1 MKKLVTVFLA
11 FAFLMIC
18 ANQQLAQSKC
28 TLTEANSPNVSGLR
42 LGMTAQQLLAM
53 FPGASKRREMMD
65 DLDRAKAGGGETVYL
80 TFDPAT
86 DSSKSEFAGVSSISA
101 GLSKGKVVDLV
112 VGYMGTTWTSVDA
125 WIAKLGEMYR
135 LPGAPRDWVEG
146 PSENPNKVLRCDG
159 IEIEASIQ
167 GGGSAIRIRNR

>member
-1 MKKLVTVFLA
+1 MKKLATVFLA
-11 FAFLMIC
+11 FAFVMIC

-28 TLTEANSPNVSGLR
+28 ALTEANSPNVGGLR

-53 FPGASKRREMMD
+53 FPGASKRREMKD
-65 DLDRAKAGGGETVYL
+65 EIDRAKAGGGETVYL

-101 GLSKGKVVDLV
+101 GLSRGKVVDLI
-112 VGYMGTTWTSVDA
+112 VGYMGTTWTNVDA

-135 LPGAPRDWVEG
+135 LPGQQSWVEG

-167 GGGSAIRIRNR
+167 GGGSSIRIRTR